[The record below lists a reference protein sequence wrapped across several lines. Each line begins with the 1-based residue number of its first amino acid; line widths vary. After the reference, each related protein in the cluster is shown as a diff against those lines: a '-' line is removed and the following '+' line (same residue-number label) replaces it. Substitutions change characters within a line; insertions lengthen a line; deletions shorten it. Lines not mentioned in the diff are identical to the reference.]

1 MTAAAK
7 DAVAPTVRPGCQRDE
22 ATAGCSTRSHCDRL
36 SSDAAAIDHASSSER
51 RKEGEKDQAK
61 FIGGGV
67 RTHLMPS
74 LASNEPSL
82 LRLHVPRLDRAA
94 SRRENG
100 GVEWWRVRG
109 ATTSGSESRHQ
120 VRFLASRSGRRQE
133 ERMASRTSPLVFKR
147 VAGIRTIAESGRFK
161 ASSFHFPII
170 KLLPALITIALPLL
184 VLCWPSRV
192 TVHSSSCKCLGFA
205 LRLAAEC
212 TILITRT
219 QIPITR
225 GYSVRSKILLLG
237 KFIVYA
243 SGSTCQFV
251 STSVPCANTINWTAP
266 WTTMCVNADYTTPAD
281 SVATSEQTG
290 GEAEATLETG
300 GEAAATLEQTGG
312 ETEEPT
318 IVAPANEYTEQEA
331 APQQKCAKIHDFCL
345 GIPFGGL
352 LLSMGLIGFLFW
364 RSPASL
370 TFGVAPGL
378 AILALAVLSLK
389 VWRSGKS
396 SLLFILAQAGIAAA
410 VAWKHGQAYTTTRK
424 LLPWGFYVA
433 LRCSFIS

>member
-22 ATAGCSTRSHCDRL
+22 ATAGCSTRSHRDRL

-51 RKEGEKDQAK
+51 RKEGEKDQTK

-82 LRLHVPRLDRAA
+82 LRLHVPHLDRAA
-94 SRRENG
+94 NRRENG
-100 GVEWWRVRG
+100 GIEWWCVRG

-205 LRLAAEC
+205 LRLAAER
-212 TILITRT
+212 TIPITRT

-225 GYSVRSKILLLG
+225 GYFVRSKVRRLPL
-237 KFIVYA
+237 YA
-243 SGSTCQFV
+243 SELCSRLGL
-251 STSVPCANTINWTAP
+251 VP
-266 WTTMCVNADYTTPAD
+266 
-281 SVATSEQTG
+281 
-290 GEAEATLETG
+290 
-300 GEAAATLEQTGG
+300 
-312 ETEEPT
+312 
-318 IVAPANEYTEQEA
+318 
-331 APQQKCAKIHDFCL
+331 AKRK
-345 GIPFGGL
+345 GIKD
-352 LLSMGLIGFLFW
+352 
-364 RSPASL
+364 
-370 TFGVAPGL
+370 
-378 AILALAVLSLK
+378 AIK
-389 VWRSGKS
+389 
-396 SLLFILAQAGIAAA
+396 
-410 VAWKHGQAYTTTRK
+410 
-424 LLPWGFYVA
+424 
-433 LRCSFIS
+433 

>member
-1 MTAAAK
+1 VLHQEPPRPAQQRRGRHRSRL
-7 DAVAPTVRPGCQRDE
+7 VVRE
-22 ATAGCSTRSHCDRL
+22 K
-36 SSDAAAIDHASSSER
+36 ER
-51 RKEGEKDQAK
+51 GGKDQAK

-120 VRFLASRSGRRQE
+120 VCFLASRSGRRQE

-205 LRLAAEC
+205 LRLAAER
-212 TILITRT
+212 TIL
-219 QIPITR
+219 ITR
-225 GYSVRSKILLLG
+225 GYSVRSKVRRLPL
-237 KFIVYA
+237 YA
-243 SGSTCQFV
+243 SELCSRLGL
-251 STSVPCANTINWTAP
+251 VP
-266 WTTMCVNADYTTPAD
+266 
-281 SVATSEQTG
+281 
-290 GEAEATLETG
+290 L
-300 GEAAATLEQTGG
+300 
-312 ETEEPT
+312 
-318 IVAPANEYTEQEA
+318 
-331 APQQKCAKIHDFCL
+331 
-345 GIPFGGL
+345 
-352 LLSMGLIGFLFW
+352 
-364 RSPASL
+364 
-370 TFGVAPGL
+370 
-378 AILALAVLSLK
+378 
-389 VWRSGKS
+389 
-396 SLLFILAQAGIAAA
+396 
-410 VAWKHGQAYTTTRK
+410 
-424 LLPWGFYVA
+424 
-433 LRCSFIS
+433 

>member
-184 VLCWPSRV
+184 
-192 TVHSSSCKCLGFA
+192 
-205 LRLAAEC
+205 
-212 TILITRT
+212 
-219 QIPITR
+219 
-225 GYSVRSKILLLG
+225 
-237 KFIVYA
+237 
-243 SGSTCQFV
+243 
-251 STSVPCANTINWTAP
+251 P

-433 LRCSFIS
+433 LRIEKKIATLEGKIEKMEMNKKIKEDLKAVALGTSKVNYFDSRITVAWCKRHEVPIEKEICMGNGH